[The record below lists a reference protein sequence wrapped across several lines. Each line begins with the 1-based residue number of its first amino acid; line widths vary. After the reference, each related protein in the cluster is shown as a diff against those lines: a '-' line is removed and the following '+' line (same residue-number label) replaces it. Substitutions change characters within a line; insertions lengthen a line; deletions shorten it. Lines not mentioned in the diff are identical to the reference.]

1 MRKFSL
7 LDHIIVEIDTAL
19 KTLRP
24 ATPRQ
29 GTRDNPATA
38 IADCHLD
45 KAQTKHV
52 AGLMRVNHAGEVC
65 AQALYQGQ
73 AMTAQ
78 LAQIREQM
86 EEAAHEEIDHLSW
99 CEVRLTE
106 LNSKPSILNPLWYTG
121 SLMIGAVAGLAGDR
135 WSLGFVAETEKQV
148 TAHLAT
154 HLRHLPEKD
163 AKSRAILTKMQE
175 DEIEHAQLALR
186 AGGKELPFVIRQAM
200 RFASRLMTKTSYHI

>member
-7 LDHIIVEIDTAL
+7 LDQMIVEIDAAL

-24 ATPRQ
+24 ASPRKSA
-29 GTRDNPATA
+29 RDNPATA

-45 KAQTKHV
+45 NSQKRHV

-78 LAQIREQM
+78 LAQVREQM
-86 EEAAHEEIDHLSW
+86 EEAAGEEIDHLSW
-99 CEVRLTE
+99 CEDRLVQ
-106 LNSKPSILNPLWYTG
+106 LNSKPSRLNPLWYTG

-148 TAHLAT
+148 TAHLEK
-154 HLRHLPEKD
+154 HLRLVPEKD

-186 AGGKELPFVIRQAM
+186 AGGRELPFVIKQAM
-200 RFASRLMTKTSYHI
+200 RLASRLMTKTSYHI